1 MACNIDDRNTYQEM
15 HAGCCTYTGTEFK
28 MPGLQ

>member
-1 MACNIDDRNTYQEM
+1 MSCNIDDRNAYQEK
-15 HAGCCTYTGTEFK
+15 HAGCCMYMGTEFK